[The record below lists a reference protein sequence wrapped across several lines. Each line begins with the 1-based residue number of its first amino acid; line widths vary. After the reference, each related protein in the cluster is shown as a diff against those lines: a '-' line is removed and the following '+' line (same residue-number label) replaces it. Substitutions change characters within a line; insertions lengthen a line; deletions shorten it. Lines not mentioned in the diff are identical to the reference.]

1 MNTQYSMFLNGATF
15 YWRNYIDGAARD
27 LTTATSGVCPA
38 NTWTLVTCTYDGA
51 RQRIYSN
58 GTLVTSRSQ
67 TGNIS
72 TNTLNTWI
80 GCYGSAGSYFFN
92 GKIATVKVYNKC
104 FNNE

>member
-1 MNTQYSMFLNGATF
+1 M
-15 YWRNYIDGAARD
+15 
-27 LTTATSGVCPA
+27 
-38 NTWTLVTCTYDGA
+38 
-51 RQRIYSN
+51 
-58 GTLVTSRSQ
+58 TSRSQ

-104 FNNE
+104 LSHNKIISQFNAQRDRFQV